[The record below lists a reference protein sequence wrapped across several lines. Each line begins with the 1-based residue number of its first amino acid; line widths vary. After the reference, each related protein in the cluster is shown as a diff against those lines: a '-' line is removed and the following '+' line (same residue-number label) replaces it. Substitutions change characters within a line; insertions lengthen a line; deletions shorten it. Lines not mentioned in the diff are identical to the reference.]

1 MIDELY
7 SVAGSAFAI
16 GNLAWILFGVTLGYL
31 VGALPGLGKG
41 TATAVA
47 IPLTFYLE
55 PLSAIAFLVGI
66 SKGSTAG
73 SAVSAIL
80 LNTPGEPSS
89 TPTAMAGYPL
99 ARAGK
104 AQKALKM
111 GLFASV
117 LGDLFSTV
125 VLILVAQELAEYA
138 LGIGPVELTAILAF
152 SMVFIAGLSG
162 RSMIKG
168 LIAGLFGILVSC
180 MGLEIETGSP
190 RLTFGLI
197 ELYDGL
203 PLIPVAIGMLAL
215 SEMMIQIGQ
224 RQRLSDEADLLKG
237 SANPE
242 DQIVTLA
249 DWKNCIRPIVRGS
262 LIGTVVG
269 ILPGL
274 GASVGSFLSY
284 GAERRASGRGA
295 DFEESGAIEGVA
307 AAESA
312 DNAVVPASLVPLFAI
327 GIPGS
332 VIAAILIGA
341 FTIQGITPGPLLFLE
356 NKDLILGVYVSMLAA
371 SVMLLFI
378 GYFGQN
384 MFARIVRISPALV
397 MPIVVFLCCI
407 GAYLQG
413 GGTFGI
419 GVMIVFG
426 IIGFF
431 SKKYD
436 FSFVTFLIGFVIGPS
451 FELSLRQSLGL
462 VTDLPE
468 LLDHP
473 VAIVFAVLAV
483 IGVWRLTVLQRKQ
496 MAEMAK
502 AETN

>member
-1 MIDELY
+1 MLDELY

-162 RSMIKG
+162 QSMIKG
-168 LIAGLFGILVSC
+168 LIAGLFGILISC

-190 RLTFGLI
+190 RLTFGLL

-203 PLIPVAIGMLAL
+203 PLIPVAIGMLAM

-224 RQRLSDEADLLKG
+224 RQRLEDEADLLKG
-237 SANPE
+237 SANRE

-249 DWKNCIRPIVRGS
+249 EWKNCIRPIVRGS

-384 MFARIVRISPALV
+384 MFARIVRISPALI

-426 IIGFF
+426 VIGFF

-483 IGVWRLTVLQRKQ
+483 VSVWRLTVLQRKQ

>member
-1 MIDELY
+1 MESFLP
-7 SVAGSAFAI
+7 VLGSAFAPA
-16 GNLAWILFGVTLGYL
+16 NLAWILFGVTLGYL

-47 IPLTFYLE
+47 IPLTFYLS
-55 PLSAIAFLVGI
+55 PLAAIAFLVGI
-66 SKGSTAG
+66 AKGSTAG

-117 LGDLFSTV
+117 IGDLFSTV

-138 LGIGPVELTAILAF
+138 LGIGPVELTGILAF
-152 SMVFIAGLSG
+152 SLVFIAGLSG

-180 MGLEIETGSP
+180 VGLEVETGSP
-190 RLTFGLI
+190 RLTFGMI

-224 RQRLSDEADLLKG
+224 RRRLAEEADLLAG
-237 SANPE
+237 SGRRE
-242 DQIVTLA
+242 DRIVTLG
-249 DWKNCIRPIVRGS
+249 DWRNSARAIARGC
-262 LIGTVVG
+262 LIGTGVG

-284 GAERRASGRGA
+284 GAERKASGRGA

-312 DNAVVPASLVPLFAI
+312 DNAVVPASFVPLFAI

-356 NKDLILGVYVSMLAA
+356 NRDLILGVYLSMVAA
-371 SVMLLFI
+371 SLFLLLI

-384 MFARIVRISPALV
+384 IFARIVRVSPALV
-397 MPIVVFLCCI
+397 MPVVVFLCCL

-413 GGTFGI
+413 GGAFGVAVMVAF
-419 GVMIVFG
+419 GV
-426 IIGFF
+426 IGFF
-431 SKKYD
+431 AKKYD

-462 VTDLPE
+462 VTEPGE
-468 LLDHP
+468 LLNHP
-473 VAIVFAVLAV
+473 VALVFGALAVL
-483 IGVWRLTVLQRKQ
+483 GVWRLTVLQRRQQQAILDK
-496 MAEMAK
+496 
-502 AETN
+502 

>member
-284 GAERRASGRGA
+284 GAERRASGLGA

-384 MFARIVRISPALV
+384 MFARIVRISPALI

>member
-1 MIDELY
+1 MLEELY

-117 LGDLFSTV
+117 LGDLFSTI

-162 RSMIKG
+162 RSMLKG
-168 LIAGLFGILVSC
+168 LIAGLFGILISC

-224 RQRLSDEADLLKG
+224 RQRLADEADLLKG
-237 SANPE
+237 SSKRE

-384 MFARIVRISPALV
+384 MFARIVRISPALI

-483 IGVWRLTVLQRKQ
+483 VGVWRLTVLQRKQ

>member
-224 RQRLSDEADLLKG
+224 QQRLADEADLLKG
-237 SANPE
+237 SSKRE

-384 MFARIVRISPALV
+384 MFARIVRISPALI

-483 IGVWRLTVLQRKQ
+483 VGVWRLTVLQRKQ

>member
-384 MFARIVRISPALV
+384 MFARIVRISPALI

>member
-1 MIDELY
+1 MDLFMT
-7 SVAGSAFAI
+7 VAADALAP
-16 GNLAWILFGVTLGYL
+16 GNLAWVCFGVALGYL

-41 TATAVA
+41 TAVAVA
-47 IPLTFYLE
+47 IPLTFYLN
-55 PLSAIAFLVGI
+55 PLAAIAFLVGI

-117 LGDLFSTV
+117 IGDLFSTI
-125 VLILVAQELAEYA
+125 VLILVAQELAAYA

-180 MGLEIETGSP
+180 IGLEVETASP
-190 RLTFGLI
+190 RLTFGLV

-224 RQRLSDEADLLKG
+224 RHRLVAEADLLKG
-237 SANPE
+237 SNKRE
-242 DQIVTLA
+242 DQIVTMD
-249 DWKNCIRPIVRGS
+249 DWKRCIRPIVRGS
-262 LIGTVVG
+262 LIGTVIG

-284 GAERRASGRGA
+284 GAERRASGRGN

-341 FTIQGITPGPLLFLE
+341 FTIQGIVPGPLLFLE
-356 NKDLILGVYVSMLAA
+356 NRDLILGVYMSMVVASLA
-371 SVMLLFI
+371 LLII

-384 MFARIVRISPALV
+384 MFARVVSITPAV
-397 MPIVVFLCCI
+397 IMPVVVFLCCM

-413 GGTFGI
+413 GGVFGI
-419 GVMIVFG
+419 GVMVIFAV
-426 IIGFF
+426 IGFF

-462 VTDLPE
+462 VTEWSE

-473 VAIVFAVLAV
+473 VALAFAVFAVV
-483 IGVWRLTVLQRKQ
+483 GVWRLTVMQQRQ
-496 MAEMAK
+496 MEEMAK
-502 AETN
+502 FEAAK

>member
-1 MIDELY
+1 MLDELY
-7 SVAGSAFAI
+7 SVAGSAFAV

-168 LIAGLFGILVSC
+168 LIAGLFGILISC

-190 RLTFGLI
+190 RLTFGLL

-203 PLIPVAIGMLAL
+203 PLIPVAIGMLAM

-237 SANPE
+237 SANRE

-249 DWKNCIRPIVRGS
+249 EWKNCIRPIVRGS

-384 MFARIVRISPALV
+384 VFARIVRISPALI

-483 IGVWRLTVLQRKQ
+483 VGVWRLSVLQRKQ